1 MKSRTN
7 STKFEEDSKFLR
19 DKSASCNVGLDL
31 SPRPTTVIGL
41 SHRNSPSHKKSF
53 KEKSSKKKVNF
64 EEITDLAEDKK
75 DNKEDKGQQRTV
87 DNLEPSNLNEE
98 KSISVNS
105 LASLN
110 NENITFI
117 DEGRELTDR
126 SSMTLDWQKEIVE
139 EIIDTIKMRPIEEAT
154 NIVSAEETKNTNISN
169 IVKDPI
175 LAEINIHNI
184 IKKFDEQSQ
193 EKCIKPKVLPRAQIK
208 KPPEV
213 PQKPEGKVK
222 PVVPPRSATT
232 KLRGRLDKSHSTPA
246 YDLTEEDGDK
256 IETLPI
262 LEKIKPIEKPP
273 DVVPEAVKEPE
284 PTLFTEATFELGIPV
299 VETVNLP
306 LVESNAEETVIPKI
320 IEPSEEII
328 HKDVPPKPP
337 PRNFIE
343 IPKPAYPADSPKP
356 TNLVEL
362 TKSSTITS
370 SKPIF
375 EFPEPKRAEHVRQS
389 SIHSIDL
396 SHPTSKPIEQVKA
409 NHDDKLPPKYFEPK
423 LVSTPVS
430 KSKLDF
436 NETESTTYK
445 ATPSYEIQKS
455 ASDNKVSPTNSIVKA
470 MISSKTK
477 SSKKKNTLT
486 ASKYKCH
493 SKNSIK

>member
-1 MKSRTN
+1 M
-7 STKFEEDSKFLR
+7 
-19 DKSASCNVGLDL
+19 GLDL

-64 EEITDLAEDKK
+64 EEITDLADDKK
-75 DNKEDKGQQRTV
+75 NNKEEKEQPKTIE
-87 DNLEPSNLNEE
+87 NLEPSNLNEE

-154 NIVSAEETKNTNISN
+154 NIENAEETKNTISN
-169 IVKDPI
+169 NLVKDPI

-193 EKCIKPKVLPRAQIK
+193 EKSIKPKVLPRAQIK

-246 YDLTEEDGDK
+246 YDLTEDDSDK
-256 IETLPI
+256 METLPV
-262 LEKIKPIEKPP
+262 LEKTKPVEKPP
-273 DVVPEAVKEPE
+273 DIILEIPKEPE
-284 PTLFTEATFELGIPV
+284 PTIFTEATFELGIPIT
-299 VETVNLP
+299 EAINLP
-306 LVESNAEETVIPKI
+306 LVESSAEEIVIPKG
-320 IEPSEEII
+320 IEPSEEIVN
-328 HKDVPPKPP
+328 KDVPPKPP

-362 TKSSTITS
+362 TKNTSTTS

-375 EFPEPKRAEHVRQS
+375 EFPEPKRPEHVRQS

-396 SHPTSKPIEQVKA
+396 SHPANKPIEQQTKA
-409 NHDDKLPPKYFEPK
+409 SHDDKLPPKYFEPK

-436 NETESTTYK
+436 NETETASYK

-455 ASDNKVSPTNSIVKA
+455 TSDNKVSPTNSIVKA

-486 ASKYKCH
+486 ASKYEKTG
-493 SKNSIK
+493 K